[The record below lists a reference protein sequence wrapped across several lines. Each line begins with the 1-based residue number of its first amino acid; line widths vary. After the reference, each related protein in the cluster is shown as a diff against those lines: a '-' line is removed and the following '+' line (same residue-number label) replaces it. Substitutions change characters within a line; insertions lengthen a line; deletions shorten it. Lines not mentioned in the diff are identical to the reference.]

1 MEMQKEIYKEEA
13 YELLA
18 ELESSLLE
26 LEENADNKELIG
38 RVFRA
43 MHTIKGSGAMAGY
56 HDIAEFTHELETVFD
71 LVREG
76 KMKIT
81 RELINLS
88 LSARDQIKMM
98 LDISDTDETEKSET
112 RDSRLR
118 IISSLRKL
126 IPETVKVDS
135 SLTLESTI
143 QTEQKT
149 SQFSETSEVSPKNSE
164 FPITTYRIRFQPSRN
179 VFKNGTNPILLID
192 ELRSLGDSA
201 VIPQTDAVPVLKKLD
216 AETCYIY
223 WDVIL
228 TTFHTI
234 NSIKD
239 VFIFVEDNSMLK
251 IDLIDDEGF
260 MEDEADYKR
269 LGEILVDRND
279 LTCDDLKKMLRSRKR
294 IGEMLVEHNVVDQ
307 GKIES
312 ALAEQK
318 KIRELRKKRQEA
330 TAATSIR
337 VPADKLDKLVNL
349 VGELVTAQARFSQ
362 LVAVDDE
369 DAEIISVSE
378 DIDHI
383 FDFQEESELSSLA
396 EEVERITRELRE
408 ITMSIRMLP
417 IGATFSKF
425 KRMVRDLSSELRK
438 KAILTTQG
446 EDTELDKTVIDRLND
461 PLIHLIRNTMD
472 HGIET
477 PEKRAAL
484 GKPEEGTISLSAEHS
499 GAEVVICISDDGAGI
514 DTEVIRAKAVEKGL
528 LSPDAKPG
536 YYELLSLVFV
546 SGFSTVK
553 QVSDISGR
561 GVGMDVVKQSIEN
574 LRGSVEI
581 RSKKNVGTTVTLRLP
596 LTLVIVDGLLVRVGE
611 GFFVLP
617 LSFVEECVELNRETA
632 ERTRNQNMMTFR
644 GKAIS
649 YLSLRNFFMIEGDLP
664 EVLQVVVVESNHNRT
679 GIEVDAVIG
688 KIQTVIKSLGNV
700 YKDVKAISGATIMGD
715 GTVAL
720 ILDVNQLIQAAE
732 KDGKTLMI

>member
-1 MEMQKEIYKEEA
+1 M
-13 YELLA
+13 
-18 ELESSLLE
+18 
-26 LEENADNKELIG
+26 G
-38 RVFRA
+38 
-43 MHTIKGSGAMAGY
+43 
-56 HDIAEFTHELETVFD
+56 
-71 LVREG
+71 
-76 KMKIT
+76 IT
-81 RELINLS
+81 RELVNLS

-118 IISSLRKL
+118 IITSLRKL
-126 IPETVKVDS
+126 IPESAKDLPV
-135 SLTLESTI
+135 
-143 QTEQKT
+143 QTK
-149 SQFSETSEVSPKNSE
+149 TSEVSETSKISE
-164 FPITTYRIRFQPSRN
+164 VSETSDVPITTYRIRFQPSGD

-201 VIPQTDAVPVLKKLD
+201 VIPQTDAVPVLKELD
-216 AETCYIY
+216 AETCYLY

-337 VPADKLDKLVNL
+337 VPAEKLDKLVNL
-349 VGELVTAQARFSQ
+349 VGELVTAQSRFSQ
-362 LVAVDDE
+362 LVAVDDDE
-369 DAEIISVSE
+369 NSEIVSVSD

-383 FDFQEESELSSLA
+383 FSFQEESEFSSLA
-396 EEVERITRELRE
+396 EEIERITRELRE

-417 IGATFSKF
+417 IGATFNKF
-425 KRMVRDLSSELRK
+425 KRMVRDLSAELK
-438 KAILTTQG
+438 KKVVMTTRG
-446 EDTELDKTVIDRLND
+446 EETELDKTVIDRLND

-472 HGIET
+472 HGIEP
-477 PEKRAAL
+477 PEVREAL
-484 GKPEEGTISLSAEHS
+484 GKPEEGTVCLSAEHA

-514 DTEVIRAKAVEKGL
+514 DTDVIRAKAVEKGL
-528 LSPDAKPG
+528 LTPDAKPG
-536 YYELLSLVFV
+536 YHELLSLVFV
-546 SGFSTVK
+546 SGFSTVN

-617 LSFVEECVELNRETA
+617 LSFVEECVELNRKSA
-632 ERTRNQNMMTFR
+632 ERMRNQNMMNFR
-644 GKAIS
+644 GKAVS
-649 YLSLRNFFMIEGDLP
+649 YLSLRDFFVIKGDLP
-664 EVLQVVVVESNHNRT
+664 EILQVVVVESNHNRT

-720 ILDVNQLIQAAE
+720 ILDVNQLIQSAE
-732 KDGKTLMI
+732 KDGKTLMV